1 MLIYEKTSEGCS
13 MKLLNNYIV
22 LVAAAVTCLLAP
34 IQVHASVTQNGS
46 VPEPL
51 SLALLGAGLAGL
63 GAAELVRRRR
73 GKK

>member
-1 MLIYEKTSEGCS
+1 
-13 MKLLNNYIV
+13 MKRFINNMV
-22 LVAAAVTCLLAP
+22 LVVAAMTGLLVP
-34 IQVHASVTQNGS
+34 MQVHASVASVPNGS

-73 GKK
+73 GK

>member
-1 MLIYEKTSEGCS
+1 

-22 LVAAAVTCLLAP
+22 LVAAAMTGLLGPMQA
-34 IQVHASVTQNGS
+34 HASQASVPNGS

-73 GKK
+73 RK

>member
-1 MLIYEKTSEGCS
+1 

-22 LVAAAVTCLLAP
+22 LVVAAVTGLLVP
-34 IQVHASVTQNGS
+34 MQVHASVAGGGSNGS

-73 GKK
+73 RK